1 MLPLL
6 HSNINEYMYKAGKVP
21 SVILVADNT
30 VLSFGFTKL
39 IESQHF
45 LAWFVVCFPTVI
57 ITLLHG
63 FDPYMTF
70 YLHHERSMIIGACT
84 HHNAMKPSIELCHL

>member
-21 SVILVADNT
+21 NVILVADNT

-45 LAWFVVCFPTVI
+45 LA
-57 ITLLHG
+57 
-63 FDPYMTF
+63 
-70 YLHHERSMIIGACT
+70 
-84 HHNAMKPSIELCHL
+84 

>member
-39 IESQHF
+39 IYVLVLSLNIFWHD
-45 LAWFVVCFPTVI
+45 LLFVFQ
-57 ITLLHG
+57 L
-63 FDPYMTF
+63 
-70 YLHHERSMIIGACT
+70 
-84 HHNAMKPSIELCHL
+84 

>member
-39 IESQHF
+39 IHVLVLSLNIFWHD
-45 LAWFVVCFPTVI
+45 LLFVFQ
-57 ITLLHG
+57 L
-63 FDPYMTF
+63 
-70 YLHHERSMIIGACT
+70 
-84 HHNAMKPSIELCHL
+84 